1 MFWKEEEKQE
11 IIKIYKDR
19 FRRRKTVSKV
29 FGYPKFDEN
38 GEMILTTYDNEYKAM
53 MMDIRVQHEGRTDK
67 NI

>member
-1 MFWKEEEKQE
+1 MRWCSGRKEKQE

-38 GEMILTTYDNEYKAM
+38 GEMNLTTMTMN
-53 MMDIRVQHEGRTDK
+53 IRQ
-67 NI
+67 

>member
-1 MFWKEEEKQE
+1 VFWKEEEKQE

-38 GEMILTTYDNEYKAM
+38 GEMILTTYDNEYPC
-53 MMDIRVQHEGRTDK
+53 VQHEGRTDK